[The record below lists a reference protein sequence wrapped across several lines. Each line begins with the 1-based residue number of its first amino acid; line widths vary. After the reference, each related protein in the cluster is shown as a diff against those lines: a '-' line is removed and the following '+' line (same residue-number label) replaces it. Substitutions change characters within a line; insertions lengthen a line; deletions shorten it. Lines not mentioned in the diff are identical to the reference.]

1 MSKNENGTDVAVI
14 TQLLLQLQAVLL
26 QLLLQLLSSLLL
38 LASSLTRLRPAAE
51 TEGEEQRRRNWF
63 LAGSGILGA
72 IPLKDQ

>member
-51 TEGEEQRRRNWF
+51 TERNRDAATGF
-63 LAGSGILGA
+63 LPAQESWV
-72 IPLKDQ
+72 QSH

>member
-38 LASSLTRLRPAAE
+38 LASSLTRLRPAE
-51 TEGEEQRRRNWF
+51 TEREEQRRRNWF